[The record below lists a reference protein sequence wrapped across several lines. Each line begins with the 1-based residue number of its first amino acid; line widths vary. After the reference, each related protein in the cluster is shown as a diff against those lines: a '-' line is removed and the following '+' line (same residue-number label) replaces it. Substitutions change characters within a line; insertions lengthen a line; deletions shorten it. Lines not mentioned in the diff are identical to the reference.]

1 MNKLEN
7 KIALIT
13 GGSSGIGLATAKKF
27 ISEGAR
33 VIITGRN
40 KETLEQAIEKLDR
53 QYVTAIQSDI
63 SNIHEQD
70 KVFSIIKAKY
80 GRLDILFANAGIIM
94 LSDIQNST
102 EKEFDNQFDINV
114 KGTFFTVQRSL
125 PLMPRGGAII
135 LTSSIAHHKG
145 LEGHNIY
152 AATKAALRSFAR
164 SWTTDLKERGI
175 RVNCL
180 SPGPVETP
188 IIGKM
193 GVAEGERNSFD
204 MKVSSKIPIGRLGK
218 PEEVAAAAL
227 FLASDDSSF
236 ISGIDLS
243 VDGGMGQI

>member
-1 MNKLEN
+1 
-7 KIALIT
+7 
-13 GGSSGIGLATAKKF
+13 
-27 ISEGAR
+27 
-33 VIITGRN
+33 
-40 KETLEQAIEKLDR
+40 
-53 QYVTAIQSDI
+53 
-63 SNIHEQD
+63 
-70 KVFSIIKAKY
+70 
-80 GRLDILFANAGIIM
+80 
-94 LSDIQNST
+94 
-102 EKEFDNQFDINV
+102 
-114 KGTFFTVQRSL
+114 
-125 PLMPRGGAII
+125 MPRGAII

>member
-40 KETLEQAIEKLDR
+40 KETLEQTIEKLDR

-63 SNIHEQD
+63 SNIYQQD
-70 KVFSIIKAKY
+70 EVFSIIKAKY

-102 EKEFDNQFDINV
+102 EKEFDSQFDINV

-193 GVAEGERNSFD
+193 GIAESERNSFD

>member
-114 KGTFFTVQRSL
+114 KGTFF
-125 PLMPRGGAII
+125 
-135 LTSSIAHHKG
+135 
-145 LEGHNIY
+145 Y
-152 AATKAALRSFAR
+152 
-164 SWTTDLKERGI
+164 
-175 RVNCL
+175 
-180 SPGPVETP
+180 
-188 IIGKM
+188 
-193 GVAEGERNSFD
+193 
-204 MKVSSKIPIGRLGK
+204 SSKI
-218 PEEVAAAAL
+218 AAVNA
-227 FLASDDSSF
+227 
-236 ISGIDLS
+236 
-243 VDGGMGQI
+243 